1 MSTAPGPTGALRGSQ
16 AAWVGIALFLLVWF
30 CNLDYRHLIRT
41 DEGRYAE
48 IAREMVVSGDW
59 ITPRQNGY
67 KYFEKPPLQYWATAT
82 AFELFG
88 IHEWTARLWT
98 ALCGLMGIAFTF
110 FAARRIWD
118 VRVATLAAVILG
130 GTLQWVAM
138 GHFSSLDMSLA
149 AFLSAAIA
157 AFCAAHGPHPSRS
170 APGRDAGRLRT
181 AGATATAGSAAAVRP
196 LTDPRWMMA
205 AWACAALATLS
216 KGIVAMALPAA
227 TIGLYMLWRRDWDII
242 RRSRPIAGG
251 ALFIVITAPWF
262 VLVAGRNPEF
272 LQFFFIQEHLSRF
285 LTPMHGR
292 NAPLWFFVPV
302 LIGGLMPWTL
312 ALPAALKAAW
322 PRSVQ
327 RFDPAGFLGLWVV
340 VSFCFFSLSHSKLES
355 YILPIYPAL
364 AVLLALTLPGLG
376 RRAFG
381 WLAASNTLA
390 GVALAGATVVMVE
403 RGSRHIPAELLGRY
417 EPWLIGAGVALAAAG
432 LIAGH
437 LDRTARRVGAI
448 ITLAAGSLLAS
459 QLALSG
465 HESLAPLYSS
475 YHTALGIRPLLTP
488 DTPFYSVDTYDHTMP
503 FYAGR
508 TLIMVGYKDEMAVP
522 IDREP
527 GPFLPDLARFEQ
539 AWRAAP
545 HALALMTAEQFS
557 RFEQAGLPMA
567 QVARDPRR
575 VIVSKP

>member
-1 MSTAPGPTGALRGSQ
+1 MIGRLVQALQARPTQTLWLGLGA
-16 AAWVGIALFLLVWF
+16 FLLIWF

-67 KYFEKPPLQYWATAT
+67 KYFEKPPLQYWATAA

-98 ALCGLMGIAFTF
+98 ALCGLLGIAVTF
-110 FAARRIWD
+110 LAARRIWGPG
-118 VRVATLAAVILG
+118 AACLAAVILA

-157 AFCAAHGPHPSRS
+157 AFCAAHGPASSDSTGSDRP
-170 APGRDAGRLRT
+170 RT
-181 AGATATAGSAAAVRP
+181 HTG
-196 LTDPRWMMA
+196 WMLS
-205 AWACAALATLS
+205 AWAFAALATLS

-227 TIGLYMLWRRDWDII
+227 TIGLYMLWRRDWDIV
-242 RRSRPIAGG
+242 RRSRPLAGG
-251 ALFIVITAPWF
+251 ALFLGITAPWF
-262 VLVAGRNPEF
+262 LLVSARNPEF
-272 LQFFFIQEHLSRF
+272 AQFFFVQEHLSRF
-285 LTPMHGR
+285 LTRMHGR
-292 NAPLWFFVPV
+292 DAPLWFFVPV
-302 LIGGLMPWTL
+302 LAGGLIPWTL
-312 ALPAALKAAW
+312 ALPWTLARARPQAARGFEAA
-322 PRSVQ
+322 P
-327 RFDPAGFLGLWVV
+327 FLGLWVIV
-340 VSFCFFSLSHSKLES
+340 TFCFFSVSHSKLES

-364 AVLLALTLPGLG
+364 AILLALALPHLS
-376 RRAFG
+376 RRGFA
-381 WLAASNTLA
+381 WLVHSN
-390 GVALAGATVVMVE
+390 ALAGLVLAA
-403 RGSRHIPAELLGRY
+403 GSVLAIRKGSAHIPAELLARY
-417 EPWLIGAGVALAAAG
+417 EPWLVGAGLALAAGALAARQFDRAG
-432 LIAGH
+432 
-437 LDRTARRVGAI
+437 ARRGALVA
-448 ITLAAGSLLAS
+448 LAAGSLGAS

-475 YHTALGIRPLLTP
+475 YHTVLGIRPLLAA

-508 TLIMVGYKDEMAVP
+508 RLIMVGYKDELAVP

-527 GPFLPDLARFEQ
+527 GPFLPDIARFEQ
-539 AWRAAP
+539 AWRVAP
-545 HALALMTAEQFS
+545 KALALMTPAQFS
-557 RFEQAGLPMA
+557 RFQQAGLPMA
-567 QVARDPRR
+567 EVGRDPRR